1 MTQEL
6 KAKEKAAVN
15 PDVETSKGTPTFSPA
30 VDIFESEE
38 AMTLVADL
46 PGVPREGLTIDLNDN
61 VLTIRGEVAPAVD
74 QDKKSIYREYQEGD
88 FHRQFA
94 LSELIDQEKISAA
107 LKDGVLTLVL
117 PKVGPS
123 QPRKIAISGD

>member
-15 PDVETSKGTPTFSPA
+15 PEVETSKGTPSFSPA
-30 VDIFESEE
+30 VDIFETEE
-38 AMTLVADL
+38 AMTLVADI
-46 PGVPREGLTIDLNDN
+46 PGAPKEGLAIDLNDN
-61 VLTIRGEVAPAVD
+61 VLTIRAEVAPPLGEGPRL
-74 QDKKSIYREYQEGD
+74 IYREYQDGD
-88 FHRQFA
+88 FNRQFA
-94 LSELIDQEKISAA
+94 LSELIDQENISAS

-123 QPRKIAISGD
+123 QPRKIEISGD